1 MKPALT
7 LDRLTVRRGGVT
19 VVGDVS
25 LRVMPGSFVGLIGPN
40 GAGKTTLLRAA
51 LGLIPASGRSD
62 LAALDPAARARHA
75 AYLPQARDVAWPI
88 AVETL
93 VRLGRRA
100 HPDRRGDAA
109 AVADALSRMDLT
121 HLARRPATALSGGEL
136 ARALIARLIAQDTPL
151 ILADEPEAGLDPAHE
166 MAVMQLL
173 ARLAGQGRAV
183 VASMHDLGMAARWC
197 DRLVLMDRGRVV
209 ADGQPKAVL
218 TPANLQGSFG
228 VSGAFLDSPAG
239 PVFVTLP
246 PRPMPTPDPANGL

>member
-7 LDRLTVRRGGVT
+7 LDRLTVRRGGVA
-19 VVGDVS
+19 VVSDVS

-40 GAGKTTLLRAA
+40 GAGKTTILRAA
-51 LGLIPASGRSD
+51 LGLIPAEGQSD
-62 LAALDPAARARHA
+62 LAALDPGARARRA

-88 AVETL
+88 AVEAL

-100 HPDRRGDAA
+100 HPDRREDAA

-209 ADGQPKAVL
+209 ADGPPKAVL
-218 TPANLQGSFG
+218 TPGNLQGSFG